1 MYTRGSRSPVPFLS
15 RENGRQDGNPTDKG
29 LRPSYVTPALI
40 SVDVHASRYLWGS
53 VLLAVSVRLGRFWD
67 ADMRRSVGD
76 ADRWHRRRRRRKGR
90 GTERRQED
98 YAANYNCSY
107 VAGIIHYRND
117 CVGSLLRLFRGY

>member
-53 VLLAVSVRLGRFWD
+53 VLLAVSVRLGRF
-67 ADMRRSVGD
+67 
-76 ADRWHRRRRRRKGR
+76 
-90 GTERRQED
+90 
-98 YAANYNCSY
+98 
-107 VAGIIHYRND
+107 
-117 CVGSLLRLFRGY
+117 